1 MKDYVDAV
9 ANRFRCFTVSEFYT
23 SQKCWQCGAQLLK
36 TRGWSW
42 RYWRCE
48 HNGGSLVKDKHGKQR
63 HSAEEN
69 KDVIA
74 ALSMAR
80 IGMMLLID
88 GSRPLEWCSDNA
100 LMHHQRAVLAAA
112 LARKRPKP
120 PPRARDDDDNY
131 NDDDDSD
138 DDGGNEPAAKTRRTR
153 ASSAQAAATKPAIT
167 TAGRTRRRNRT
178 KRANRRRKPPD

>member
-1 MKDYVDAV
+1 MKDYVEAV
-9 ANRFRCFTVSEFYT
+9 AKRYRCFTVSEYYT
-23 SQKCWQCGAQLLK
+23 SQKCWQCGARLLK
-36 TRGWSW
+36 TRGWSC

-48 HNGGSLVKDKHGKQR
+48 HNGGGLVRDQHGKQR

-100 LMHHQRAVLAAA
+100 LMHHQQAVGAARAAA
-112 LARKRPKP
+112 PARKRPKP
-120 PPRARDDDDNY
+120 PPRVRDDDDNC
-131 NDDDDSD
+131 NDDDD
-138 DDGGNEPAAKTRRTR
+138 DGELAAKTRHTR
-153 ASSAQAAATKPAIT
+153 RAAAASS
-167 TAGRTRRRNRT
+167 TAGMTTRRRNRT
-178 KRANRRRKPPD
+178 RRKPPD